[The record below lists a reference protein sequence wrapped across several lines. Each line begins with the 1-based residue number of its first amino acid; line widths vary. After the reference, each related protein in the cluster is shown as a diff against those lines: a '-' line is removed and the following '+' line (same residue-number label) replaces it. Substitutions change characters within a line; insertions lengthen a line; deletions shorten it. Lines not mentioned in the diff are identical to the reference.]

1 MPVSRASTLPNS
13 SPVASRSVGFCDGVR
28 TRCSPSAA
36 RAARGVATI
45 SERVHSARSPRVR
58 AIIGGEGTIAAQAM
72 SGPPLFWLLLFVAA
86 SAGGVYL
93 ADRLGLAPG
102 RAHQRGLGGRDAPIR
117 APTERDQAPQG
128 AGPLPPH

>member
-58 AIIGGEGTIAAQAM
+58 AIIGGERTIAAQGM
-72 SGPPLFWLLLFVAA
+72 SVPRLFLLLLFGAA
-86 SAGGVYL
+86 SPGGVYL
-93 ADRLGLAPG
+93 AARLVLPPR
-102 RAHQRGLGGRDAPIR
+102 RAHQRGLA
-117 APTERDQAPQG
+117 
-128 AGPLPPH
+128 

>member
-1 MPVSRASTLPNS
+1 MPVSLASTLPNS

-36 RAARGVATI
+36 RAARGAATI

-58 AIIGGEGTIAAQAM
+58 AIIGGECTIAAQAM
-72 SGPPLFWLLLFVAA
+72 SVPPLFLLLLFVAA

-93 ADRLGLAPG
+93 ADRLVLAPG
-102 RAHQRGLGGRDAPIR
+102 RAHPRELAGRDAPSP
-117 APTERDQAPQG
+117 APPERNQALQ
-128 AGPLPPH
+128 AAL

>member
-45 SERVHSARSPRVR
+45 SERVHSARSPTVR
-58 AIIGGEGTIAAQAM
+58 AIIGGECTIAAQAM
-72 SGPPLFWLLLFVAA
+72 SVPPLFWLLLFVAA

-93 ADRLGLAPG
+93 ADRLVLAPG
-102 RAHQRGLGGRDAPIR
+102 RAHPPELAERDAPIP
-117 APTERDQAPQG
+117 APTERDQGPQG